1 MDTSLIPDLL
11 ILGWGL
17 FNLFLLL
24 VEKHSAG
31 SKNEKKP
38 EWHFL
43 LWIGRLAAYNGNL
56 HLQVYVILTDKKF

>member
-24 VEKHSAG
+24 VEKQGAV
-31 SKNEKKP
+31 SKKEEKP
-38 EWHFL
+38 E
-43 LWIGRLAAYNGNL
+43 
-56 HLQVYVILTDKKF
+56 

>member
-1 MDTSLIPDLL
+1 MDTSLFPDLL
-11 ILGWGL
+11 ILGWRL
-17 FNLFLLL
+17 FNLFSLL

-31 SKNEKKP
+31 SKKEEKP

-43 LWIGRLAAYNGNL
+43 LWIGRLAAYNDNL